1 MDMASIS
8 AKVLAAIGSI
18 LVLCLWSVAPAWAHS
33 PDLPFAPGEKLYY
46 QLRWEN
52 IPAGE
57 ALLEVQRIQKIGG
70 SPAYHFV
77 MIAKSNAFVDIFY
90 KIRDRVDA
98 YADTR
103 MTRSV
108 YYKNKQSEGDHKRDE
123 VIEFDWVKNQASYA
137 NAGVQNAAIDLL
149 PGSFDP
155 LSAFYYTRMTLAD
168 PHQTLE
174 RPVTDG
180 KKNVIGR
187 ARIVKRET
195 ITLKNGKTFDTFC
208 IEPEIKH
215 IGGVFKKSKN
225 AKIRIWVTADDKRIP
240 VQIKS
245 KVAIGHFIGELV
257 SAEGVH

>member
-1 MDMASIS
+1 MAMWGAFLFGLLSI
-8 AKVLAAIGSI
+8 
-18 LVLCLWSVAPAWAHS
+18 APAWAHS
-33 PDLPFAPGEKLYY
+33 RDLPFAPGEKLRY

-57 ALLEVQRIQKIGG
+57 AQLEVKPIREIDGT
-70 SPAYHFV
+70 PAYHFV
-77 MIAKSNAFVDIFY
+77 MTAKSNAFVDIFY

-108 YYKNKQSEGDHKRDE
+108 YYQNKQSEGAHKRDE
-123 VIEFDWVKNQASYA
+123 VIEFDWDNNQASYA
-137 NAGVQNAAIDLL
+137 NAGVRKKAIDLL

-155 LSAFYYTRMTLAD
+155 LSAFYYTRMMLPD
-168 PHQTLE
+168 IHQALE

-180 KKNVIGR
+180 RKNVIGR

-195 ITLKNGKTFDTFC
+195 ITLKSGKTFDTFC
-208 IEPEIKH
+208 IEPEMKH

-245 KVAIGHFIGELV
+245 KVMIGHFIGELV
-257 SAEGVH
+257 SAEGVQ